1 VPQRLAPVEVPG
13 RPRLWRIER
22 HDTTEAGAECANHAP
37 QAYRADSEVVVLR
50 EHLDQDWTGRREVV
64 PLRKSGHRFL
74 GERDGMLAHDR
85 GFTGIEAED
94 QIAVGDGLELV
105 ERVEQL
111 QRVERLLI
119 AGIVLERAL
128 EGTASAGLIAG
139 PQQMV
144 AEIRVRPRVRIV
156 KGQRS

>member
-1 VPQRLAPVEVPG
+1 R
-13 RPRLWRIER
+13 
-22 HDTTEAGAECANHAP
+22 

-64 PLRKSGHRFL
+64 PLRKRGHRVL

-85 GFTGIEAED
+85 GLTGIEAED

-119 AGIVLERAL
+119 EAIVLEGAL
-128 EGTASAGLIAG
+128 EGTAGWGL
-139 PQQMV
+139 V
-144 AEIRVRPRVRIV
+144 HRPPTA
-156 KGQRS
+156 